1 MIQASAVRFRVLCR
15 MVAPLCL
22 GLFLSGCEPSGVGTI
37 KSKGDGKPSTSALL
51 PAPDGKVPKKG
62 IPPQSGPLARTK
74 VAGR

>member
-1 MIQASAVRFRVLCR
+1 MIQARAVRLRVLSR
-15 MVAPLCL
+15 LVAPLCL
-22 GLFLSGCEPSGVGTI
+22 GLFLNGCEPSGVGTI
-37 KSKGDGKPSTSALL
+37 KSKGDGKPITSALL